1 MHNQLKKVSQE
12 PQAFTIPYA
21 DENGYITNWLSSDP
35 LIQSLQQQ
43 TEFIG
48 TVATAPEPDTQTIL
62 TQFVYDTAGRA
73 PRNGDEVAI
82 EDVGELWLFNGTTWN
97 FFTNTTLKD
106 ATTTSKGIV
115 QIGSGLDVLSGVV
128 SVDSTIYTPSRTVS
142 TNTTATTANISN
154 VAKGTDYIFT
164 QPLTSL
170 TLGTIENSTYY
181 TDIYFTT
188 GNTFSFSA
196 TNLTQYYFSANPPTF
211 NANTSYKIHIAE
223 GKAHISY
230 IGARIYP
237 INKITVLNPAL
248 TPSSGIATWTITNT
262 LGIRDVIIR
271 VMDNSTGET
280 VATNSTTTV
289 STITLTFN
297 ADVNV
302 PAETYKAIIIG

>member
-48 TVATAPEPDTQTIL
+48 TVSTAPEPDTQSIL

-106 ATTTSKGIV
+106 ATTTSKGVV
-115 QIGSGLDVLSGVV
+115 QIGSGLNVLSGVV

-142 TNTTATTANISN
+142 TNTTATTPTISN

-196 TNLTQYYFSANPPTF
+196 TNLTEYYFSANPPTF
-211 NANTSYKIHIAE
+211 NTNTSYKIHIAE

-230 IGARIYP
+230 IGERIYP